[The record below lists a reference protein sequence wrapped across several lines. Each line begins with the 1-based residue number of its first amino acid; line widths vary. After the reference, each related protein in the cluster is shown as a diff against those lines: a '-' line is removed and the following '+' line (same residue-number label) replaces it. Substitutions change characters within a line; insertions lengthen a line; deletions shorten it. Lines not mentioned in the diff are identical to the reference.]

1 MRKYLLLGLIG
12 FIGIHGASF
21 AQDWP
26 ARQPVRIIVTNTPGS
41 ALDLTTR
48 VVFAD
53 VSRQIGQATVVENRA
68 GAGNTI
74 GIGAVARSEPDGYTF
89 LATTS
94 AIAITPHTHKD
105 LPYDTARDLRAVF
118 ALGNVTNVM
127 VTPAGRFKSLQD
139 FVAAAKARPDALSY
153 ASIGTG
159 STGHLSAERLGL
171 SAGFRALHVPFKG
184 SPEAV
189 RDVAAGRVDFFFTP
203 IVPAMGLIRE
213 NKVDALVV
221 SSSNRSSLLPNVPT
235 TVQAGYLNSHYD
247 FWLGIFAPSATPQ
260 AIVNRLYDELRKASQ
275 AAEVKDRLAK
285 LGVEPMEMTRE
296 RFAAYV
302 QEETQLNAGLVKA
315 AKIAAE

>member
-1 MRKYLLLGLIG
+1 MRKHLLAGLVVFLG
-12 FIGIHGASF
+12 FHGVTF

-26 ARQPVRIIVTNTPGS
+26 ARQPIRAIVTNTPGS
-41 ALDLTTR
+41 ALDITTR
-48 VVFAD
+48 VVLGE
-53 VSRQIGQATVVENRA
+53 VSRQIGQAIVVENRA

-74 GIGAVARSEPDGYTF
+74 GIGAVAKAEPDGYTV

-94 AIAITPHTHKD
+94 AIAITPHIYRN

-127 VTPAGRFKSLQD
+127 VTPAGRFKNLQE
-139 FVAAAKARPDALSY
+139 FVAAAKAKPDALSY

-203 IVPAMGLIRE
+203 VVPAMGLIRE

-235 TVQAGYLNSHYD
+235 TVQAGYPNSHYD
-247 FWLGIFAPSATPQ
+247 FWLGIFAPSATPL
-260 AIVNRLYDELRKASQ
+260 AVVNRLHDEIRKAYRS
-275 AAEVKDRLAK
+275 AEVKDRLAR
-285 LGVEPMEMTRE
+285 LGVEQMDMTRE
-296 RFAAYV
+296 QFVAYV
-302 QEETQLNAGLVKA
+302 QEETLLNAALVKA
-315 AKIAAE
+315 AKISAE